1 MLEDR
6 LDELKNFESIEN
18 KNMLRRLYKTK
29 RSEFLAANSKASEAL
44 AANLLKVLPKKSS
57 RYWASYRAFN
67 SEANPTAV
75 ESMVDI
81 SWCYPVVD
89 GDTLTFYPNKNQK
102 WAFNQFQIEEPAQ
115 RNERISLD
123 DIEGVLLPGLAF
135 DLEGQRLG
143 YGKAYY
149 DKTLKN
155 YKGIK
160 IGVAYS
166 VQVTES
172 LPNTEDDIP
181 VDIIVTEKEVLKIH
195 ERKLL

>member
-1 MLEDR
+1 MDR
-6 LDELKNFESIEN
+6 LDELKNFESIEK
-18 KNMLRRLYKTK
+18 KNILRRVFKEK
-29 RSEFLAANSKASEAL
+29 RAEFLAAHENASDAL
-44 AANLLKVLPKKSS
+44 AANLLKVLPESS
-57 RYWASYRAFN
+57 TRYWASYRAFN
-67 SEANPTAV
+67 SEADPSTV

-81 SWCYPVVD
+81 SWCYPVVE
-89 GDTLTFYPNKNQK
+89 GEHLQFYPNKDQK
-102 WAFNQFQIEEPAQ
+102 WAFNQYKIEEPAQ
-115 RNERISLD
+115 KNERIALK

-166 VQVTES
+166 IQVTES

-195 ERKLL
+195 ERELL